1 MNYKTID
8 LDKPDTYRSTAIR
21 SYNISKVNNDDKI
34 MDQINLLK
42 LSIKGN
48 SKIENKQS
56 NLKLKSSNISE
67 TTRNKIN
74 QLYNMTIDTGI
85 NNSISPI
92 KINRL
97 RQQQVKTT
105 QPIITMKKVDF
116 KDHVKNIEIIK
127 RMQRRITKDN

>member
-8 LDKPDTYRSTAIR
+8 LDRPTTNRTTALRSHKL
-21 SYNISKVNNDDKI
+21 SKVNNDDKI

-56 NLKLKSSNISE
+56 NLKLKSSHISE

-74 QLYNMTIDTGI
+74 QLYNMTIDTGV
-85 NNSISPI
+85 NSSISPI
-92 KINRL
+92 KINKVK
-97 RQQQVKTT
+97 QQLKTS
-105 QPIITMKKVDF
+105 QPIISLKKVDF
-116 KDHVKNIEIIK
+116 KDHVKNIEVIK